1 VLEERYSKIV
11 NISEIIKVVIIGESY
26 GVIYLP
32 INDFVKDLNVLVN
45 ALDYVEKSFGE
56 VTAVI
61 PNIGLT
67 STSMLLGP
75 AFPVFQGVKGLAIIF
90 KRRK

>member
-1 VLEERYSKIV
+1 MLEGKYSKIV
-11 NISEIIKVVIIGESY
+11 NISEVIKVAVIGESY
-26 GVIYLP
+26 GVVYLP

-61 PNIGLT
+61 PNVGLT
-67 STSMLLGP
+67 LTSMLLGP
-75 AFPVFQGVKGLAIIF
+75 SFQGVKGFAIVF